1 MQVFKWKVL
10 DQEQYN
16 LITPL
21 KISNEK
27 FEDIMKIFKYLEESG
42 LLIKKLVKELKRTN
56 KQIEQKKFKTGQ
68 AVIRADEGVITAGQ
82 DF

>member
-1 MQVFKWKVL
+1 M

-27 FEDIMKIFKYLEESG
+27 LEDIMKIFKYLEESG

>member
-1 MQVFKWKVL
+1 M

-27 FEDIMKIFKYLEESG
+27 LEDIMKIFKYLEESD

-56 KQIEQKKFKTGQ
+56 KQIEQKKFS
-68 AVIRADEGVITAGQ
+68 IITAGQ
-82 DF
+82 KF